1 MSTTNIRKIASTRQ
15 AIDYQLYGSRYTDA
29 YRNNRRH
36 GTDRVAALSMDAEST
51 DQFIDRSQALAEAHG
66 RKVEALSIIQ
76 SFEKSEMNPD
86 DPEDVQRVNA
96 MGYALAKKMYPNSDC
111 HVVTHIDGRGGH
123 PHNHVIVINHCNS
136 TGRAIKHNTLHW
148 QVARHNDE
156 LMRQNG
162 LGIPQGRGR
171 PKDTGKTLEPP
182 APDQA
187 KYWELERDAAS
198 TTEFERQLGD
208 TIQEVLDDP
217 AVLEIDEFKA
227 ALAERGVEVVER
239 SYTIKA
245 AKNGSSPEHESIGWT
260 YKMRDETSDKPR
272 MRRRKASSLSDD
284 LTRDGVERTL
294 EEKLDNRAI
303 ELNAPDSQVP
313 ESTES
318 EIPAKVSPPVVP
330 AASKHTP
337 HEADGDHADDVKT
350 PTPPPPTPEVGDADA
365 AAVRRAALRR
375 KREDLAERA
384 SEPQPTPIDDTPP
397 GMSRAQIDAELGD
410 VLRQT
415 PAAYIRQLQTMKE
428 GQRFDEVVRTKLQWQ
443 IVDGELPEDRGTA
456 YQAATKAISP
466 KLDANIEKRVKRAWV
481 KEYGEGGDRQ
491 GQKTLEQYKAEP
503 YRGRGTGA
511 SMSRFKAQRA
521 VQAQKTR
528 AKDTG
533 RGLGD

>member
-15 AIDYQLYGSRYTDA
+15 AIDYQLYGSKYTDA

-51 DQFIDRSQALAEAHG
+51 DEFIDRSQALAEAHG
-66 RKVEALSIIQ
+66 RKVEALSLIQ

-86 DPEDVQRVNA
+86 DPEDVQRVN
-96 MGYALAKKMYPNSDC
+96 MLGYALAKRMYPDSDV

-123 PHNHVIVINHCNS
+123 PHNHIVVINHDNLS
-136 TGRAIKHNTLHW
+136 GRAIKSNTLHW
-148 QVARHNDE
+148 QVARHNDQ
-156 LMRQNG
+156 LMRENA
-162 LGIPQGRGR
+162 LGIPKGRG
-171 PKDTGKTLEPP
+171 KSTGKTLN

-187 KYWELERDAAS
+187 RYWELERDAAS

-208 TIQEVLDDP
+208 TVQEVLDDP
-217 AVLEIDEFKA
+217 AVVDVDKFTA
-227 ALAERGVEVVER
+227 ALADRGIEVVEK
-239 SYTIKA
+239 SYKIKA
-245 AKNGSSPEHESIGWT
+245 SADGSAPEHDSIGWT
-260 YKMRDETSDKPR
+260 YKMLDETGAKSR

-337 HEADGDHADDVKT
+337 HGPDGDHADDSKA
-350 PTPPPPTPEVGDADA
+350 PTPPPPNPEVVDADA
-365 AAVRRAALRR
+365 ATVRRAALQR
-375 KREDLAERA
+375 KRDEMTERA
-384 SEPQPTPIDDTPP
+384 SEPLQTSVDDTAP
-397 GMSRAQIDAELGD
+397 ALTKEQIDAELGD

-415 PAAYIRQLQTMKE
+415 SAAYVHQLQSIKG
-428 GQRFDEVVRTKLQWQ
+428 GQRFDELARTKLRWQ
-443 IVDGELPEDRGTA
+443 IVDGELPEDRATA
-456 YQAATKAISP
+456 YTEAVHAMSP
-466 KLDANIEKRVKRAWV
+466 KLHSDVEKRVKRAWV

-491 GQKTLEQYKAEP
+491 GQMSFSQYQAEP

-511 SMSRFKAQRA
+511 SMSRFKAQQA
-521 VQAQKTR
+521 VKAQKTR